1 MNVPRYEHGLQKM
14 DQKIFTFGGR
24 GEAGGA
30 PMESAEVYDVEA
42 NFWKKLPDM
51 PTSASAI
58 T

>member
-42 NFWKKLPDM
+42 NLWNNLPGM
-51 PTSASAI
+51 P
-58 T
+58 

>member
-1 MNVPRYEHGLQKM
+1 MHGPRAGHGLQKM
-14 DQKIFTFGGR
+14 DHKIFAFGGID
-24 GEAGGA
+24 GTYII
-30 PMESAEVYDVEA
+30 ESAEVYDVEA